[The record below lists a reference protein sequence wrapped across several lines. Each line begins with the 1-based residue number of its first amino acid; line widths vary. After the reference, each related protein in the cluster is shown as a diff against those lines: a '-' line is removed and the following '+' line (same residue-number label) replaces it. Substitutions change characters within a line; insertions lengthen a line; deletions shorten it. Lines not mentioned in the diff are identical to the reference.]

1 MGQLQK
7 VSWRAVGYSA
17 LGTALA
23 AASVI
28 AIVNS
33 DGVRPTSLTSN
44 AATRWLVDQVNDTA
58 VLVDGLAGRVVA
70 RIQTESDAGD
80 EVAVQGAGGAFLVAK
95 GEGSL
100 RTISTA
106 KLQLGTA
113 QAVGLLLQPDAVL
126 GVGASGLTI
135 VSPDADKANVVAVDD
150 ATRPIEI
157 PVATD
162 SYVAADGSMWLLDDT
177 VATHVNVDQTASTM
191 PLRSAADQ
199 TITIGVHAVAFDS
212 KNSTV
217 RWLDGGDVRVDSIPN
232 ASEAVLQ
239 QSGDDAA
246 CVWLG
251 VGDRLAC
258 VGKTGIDRT
267 LVVQGLNITSGDRLA
282 VAGTAAA
289 IISETNE
296 VTRIDLEREQLADDV
311 PPSVR
316 SNARADDHCD
326 RQPDL
331 ARRRGRP
338 RSLGRAS
345 IGINP
350 IQKNDDNAPL
360 LDAQGQITTEG
371 GAGAGQSPGT
381 GDASGDDETD
391 HLDGNGHDDP
401 PTAVDDSVTARSGST
416 VIIPVTGNDYGSD
429 DRPSRSARVGL
440 SRRRE
445 MARPTCSTRRMRHRC
460 RTQVQRHRFIRLHD
474 RRRARQHGFATVNVQ
489 LFPPDTPNRPR

>member
-70 RIQTESDAGD
+70 RIQTDSVAGD

-113 QAVGLLLQPDAVL
+113 QAVGLAAEPNAVL

-135 VSPDADKANVVAVDD
+135 VSPDADKAKRRRRRRRHPSHRDPGRRT
-150 ATRPIEI
+150 TRTLP
-157 PVATD
+157 PT
-162 SYVAADGSMWLLDDT
+162 AACGC
-177 VATHVNVDQTASTM
+177 STTLWRHTSTSTRRA
-191 PLRSAADQ
+191 PPCRCAARRIRP
-199 TITIGVHAVAFDS
+199 ITIGAHAVAYDS
-212 KNSTV
+212 ENSTV

-289 IISETNE
+289 IVSETNE
-296 VTRIDLEREQLADDV
+296 VTRIDLEREQVADDDV
-311 PPSVR
+311 RPSVR
-316 SNARADDHCD
+316 PNAA
-326 RQPDL
+326 L
-331 ARRRGRP
+331 
-338 RSLGRAS
+338 
-345 IGINP
+345 
-350 IQKNDDNAPL
+350 
-360 LDAQGQITTEG
+360 
-371 GAGAGQSPGT
+371 
-381 GDASGDDETD
+381 
-391 HLDGNGHDDP
+391 
-401 PTAVDDSVTARSGST
+401 
-416 VIIPVTGNDYGSD
+416 
-429 DRPSRSARVGL
+429 
-440 SRRRE
+440 
-445 MARPTCSTRRMRHRC
+445 
-460 RTQVQRHRFIRLHD
+460 
-474 RRRARQHGFATVNVQ
+474 
-489 LFPPDTPNRPR
+489 